1 MGTKLLITGPRKMNF
16 EEYEEPTL
24 KPNEVRLKTLFSG
37 ISHGT
42 EMTMHRGTNP
52 YLDNWWDKGL
62 RLFKAKERG
71 GITYPTESGYED
83 VGKVVESG
91 KDVKEI
97 KIGDIIYGGE
107 HHSWTHRTS
116 HIIPGDIAKNQK
128 MPPQLDP
135 ILGIFFP
142 LAETALNGVLD
153 TQVNIE
159 ENVAIFGMGTMG
171 QIVSQLIKNSGARVI
186 AVDRLDTRLDLA
198 KDLGAD
204 VTINT
209 SKKDVGEEI
218 KKITNGKGA
227 DVCIEAS
234 GSYDALHEAIRSC
247 AYSSRV
253 IALGF
258 YQGAGI
264 NLYLGKEFHHNRI
277 NIVCSQIAGINPSLQ
292 HRWNFERLEEA
303 VMTLLLKKKL
313 RLNRLVTHKIRFK
326 EAPKAFELIDKH
338 PEKVVQVVLTYD

>member
-42 EMTMHRGTNP
+42 EMTMYRGTNP
-52 YLDNWWDKGL
+52 YLDNWWDKEL

-71 GITYPTESGYED
+71 AITYPTESGYED
-83 VGKVVESG
+83 VGKVVEIG
-91 KDVKEI
+91 KNVEEI

-116 HIIPGDIAKNQK
+116 HILPGDTAKNQK

-142 LAETALNGVLD
+142 LAVTALNGVLD

-159 ENVAIFGMGTMG
+159 ENVTIFGAGTLG
-171 QIVSQLIKNSGARVI
+171 QIVGQLIKISGARVI
-186 AVDRLDTRLDLA
+186 AVDRLDTRLNLA

-209 SKKDVGEEI
+209 LKKDVGEEI
-218 KKITNGKGA
+218 KKITDGKGA

-258 YQGAGI
+258 YQGAGR
-264 NLYLGKEFHHNRI
+264 NLYLGKDFHHNRI
-277 NIVCSQIAGINPSLQ
+277 NIVCSQIFGINPSLQ
-292 HRWNFERLEEA
+292 HRWNFERLEA
-303 VMTLLLKKKL
+303 TSMTLLLKKKL
-313 RLNRLVTHKIRFK
+313 RLNKLVTHKIRFK
-326 EAPKAFELIDKH
+326 EAPKAFELIDRH
-338 PEKVVQVVLTYD
+338 PEEVVQVVLTYD